1 MSSTK
6 TSLNPDVSFNR
17 RVDLLKRI
25 ATLVSSRHIAVY
37 FVKEIIRGIPKPHL
51 KRNLY
56 NVYILFNIMM
66 VEKQKPKSIGATLL
80 LAFFLYP
87 LAISYFYL
95 GKTKRAL
102 IWLGVVWGTMILI
115 GITNAEWLF
124 AIIFIGVF
132 YTMYDSYK
140 IAKEINHENKIAE
153 EKAYSENR
161 KAIKPIIEK
170 FNKRYFTIEQKL
182 ENISN
187 LTNLINHK
195 LNKEYTDKDVT
206 KFLKYF
212 EKEQNI
218 ELFDKEISKLKDK
231 SQNNIAKTLI
241 KLAPETNFENEEDYQ
256 PLFEQLCEYLDRKEI
271 DYGSDE
277 LKESLQKEYKLL
289 KAKQFE
295 EKLSRNPDKRIT
307 VEEIEHLNGFEFEE
321 LIGELFRKSGYKVKV
336 TKKSGDQGADLI
348 IEKDNVCTAI
358 QTKKYAGSVGN
369 KAVQEVVAA
378 MKYYDC
384 DKAMV
389 ITTASFTKD
398 AFELASRNGVQLV
411 DKKGLDDLFDKIL

>member
-1 MSSTK
+1 MI
-6 TSLNPDVSFNR
+6 V
-17 RVDLLKRI
+17 
-25 ATLVSSRHIAVY
+25 
-37 FVKEIIRGIPKPHL
+37 
-51 KRNLY
+51 
-56 NVYILFNIMM
+56 
-66 VEKQKPKSIGATLL
+66 KQKPKNIGITLL

-95 GKTKRAL
+95 GETKRAL
-102 IWLGVVWGTMILI
+102 IWLGVVWGTIILI
-115 GITNAEWLF
+115 IITNAEWLF
-124 AIIFIGVF
+124 MIIFVGVY

-140 IAKEINHENKIAE
+140 IAKNINHETNFAE

-161 KAIKPIIEK
+161 EAMKPIIEK

-182 ENISN
+182 ENISD

-195 LNKEYTDKDVT
+195 LSKEYTDEEVRE
-206 KFLKYF
+206 FLIYF

-218 ELFDKEISKLKDK
+218 ELFDKEISKLRDK

-256 PLFEQLCEYLDRKEI
+256 SLFEQLCEYLDRKEI
-271 DYGSDE
+271 DYQIDE
-277 LKESLQKEYKLL
+277 LKELLQKKYKLL
-289 KAKQFE
+289 KANQFE

-307 VEEIEHLNGFEFEE
+307 VQEIEHLNGFEFEE
-321 LIGELFRKSGYKVKV
+321 LIGELFRKVGYKVKV
-336 TKKSGDQGADLI
+336 TKKSGDQGADLVVD
-348 IEKDNVCTAI
+348 KDGVCTAI
-358 QTKKYAGSVGN
+358 QTKKYARSVGN
-369 KAVQEVVAA
+369 TAVQEVVAA

-389 ITTASFTKD
+389 ITTGLFTKG